1 MKRNKATANYIIIG
15 LLFSCL
21 IFLWSLTNYQSP
33 TSEKFTSIEKYIEN
47 NKLKAEIK
55 GIGGYQESCLDISL
69 KNNTPDTLFILLEPG
84 RRIVCEDSTMQDIFI
99 VKERRIILPP
109 LASTKTDGYGF
120 CCRASKRSPQKNI
133 NFKIGYMAPP
143 DWIVLAEVINQNN
156 FPKDAIQ
163 NAVWVLS
170 DNHSMASIHSEK
182 LEEID
187 LLRRT
192 VAKIKGIVLPWY
204 SITYEKDST
213 QLFSNKAERIF
224 GNFDYYINKNVM
236 VSINVRSTKGRLM
249 ATLITSE
256 AQDPGKHDY
265 KLNLNV
271 KNWPKGDYDICV
283 YEDYS
288 NLNFKKRFTID

>member
-1 MKRNKATANYIIIG
+1 
-15 LLFSCL
+15 
-21 IFLWSLTNYQSP
+21 
-33 TSEKFTSIEKYIEN
+33 
-47 NKLKAEIK
+47 
-55 GIGGYQESCLDISL
+55 
-69 KNNTPDTLFILLEPG
+69 
-84 RRIVCEDSTMQDIFI
+84 
-99 VKERRIILPP
+99 
-109 LASTKTDGYGF
+109 
-120 CCRASKRSPQKNI
+120 
-133 NFKIGYMAPP
+133 MAPP